1 MAFVTSRPI
10 SAPFAGYLTHLIKSA
25 AESFVAW
32 NDTRNTRKSLSKLSA
47 RELDDIGLSFCDVEG
62 IAKRVTR

>member
-10 SAPFAGYLTHLIKSA
+10 SAPFAGNLTHFIKSA
-25 AESFVAW
+25 AASFVAW

>member
-10 SAPFAGYLTHLIKSA
+10 FAPFAGNLTHLIKSA
-25 AESFVAW
+25 AASFVAW

>member
-1 MAFVTSRPI
+1 MAFVVSRPLT
-10 SAPFAGYLTHLIKSA
+10 APFTGTLTHFVKA
-25 AESFVAW
+25 AAASFVSW
-32 NDTRNTRKSLSKLSA
+32 NDTRITRKSLSKLSA